1 MALDTA
7 ADYAS
12 PVDAWL
18 HGVSRS
24 LTPAPLSS
32 GFVGRITANGSSG
45 HPAEAGRYHLY
56 AGRFCP
62 SSHRL
67 LLTIALNGLEDA
79 ISIGYVD
86 NLRDGRGRAF
96 RERTGA
102 DTVNGFTLLREAY
115 AATAPDYDG
124 PVRLPL
130 LWDRRT
136 RQIVSDDSTTTG
148 IDIATQFY
156 RWATPRPSMYSPADR
171 ERIEELD
178 RWLHAAITLGVPRAA
193 VGGRARDELVEAFR
207 VLDCRLAARRY
218 LLGDHVTDVDLRL
231 WVTLVRYDVG
241 PNAHG
246 HVGPRLDRFPHLWA
260 YARDLFRLPAF
271 RRTTDFASFAAPF
284 AAIPDWD
291 APAGRGFDAPPLPLG
306 DTIEALGGWSLTSV
320 RLCAPAASFAA

>member
-7 ADYAS
+7 GGYAS
-12 PVDAWL
+12 PVDASL
-18 HGVSRS
+18 HGAYPSPN
-24 LTPAPLSS
+24 LAPLSA
-32 GFVGRITANGSSG
+32 GFMGRITANGSSG
-45 HPAEAGRYHLY
+45 YPAEAGRYHVY

-62 SSHRL
+62 SSQRV
-67 LLTIALNGLEDA
+67 LLTIALNRLEDT

-86 NLRDGRGRAF
+86 NIRDGRGWAF

-115 AATAPDYDG
+115 AVTEPDYDG
-124 PVRLPL
+124 PVRLPV

-136 RQIVSDDSTTTG
+136 GRIVSDDSTMIG
-148 IDIATQFY
+148 IDIATQFD
-156 RWATPRPSMYSPADR
+156 RWATPRLSTYSPADR

-178 RWLHAAITLGVPRAA
+178 RWLRPAVTLGVPRAA

-207 VLDCRLAARRY
+207 ALDCRLAASRY
-218 LLGDHVTDVDLRL
+218 LLGDHLTDADVRL

-246 HVGPRLDRFPHLWA
+246 NVGPRLDRYPHLWA
-260 YARDLFRLPAF
+260 YARDLYRLPAF

-291 APAGRGFDAPPLPLG
+291 APAGRGFDEPLWSPG
-306 DTIEALGGWSLTSV
+306 DTIEGLGGWSVTPVRVSV
-320 RLCAPAASFAA
+320 PTGSSAA